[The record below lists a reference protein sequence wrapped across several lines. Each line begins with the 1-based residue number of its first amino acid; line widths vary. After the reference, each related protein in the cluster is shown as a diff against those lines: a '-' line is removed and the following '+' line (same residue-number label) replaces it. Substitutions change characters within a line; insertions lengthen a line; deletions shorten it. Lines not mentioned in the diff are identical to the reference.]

1 MKARRAH
8 QRNDCDKKSSNEER
22 DKESSNEE
30 RDKEV
35 QKVMDQT
42 LIREIEYILVFLGD
56 HFCQLSDLCD
66 KLGQQT
72 SCLTLC
78 CVVTTVLCCVVT
90 TVL

>member
-42 LIREIEYILVFLGD
+42 LIREIEYILVFLAII
-56 HFCQLSDLCD
+56 FVSYLIYVINLVS
-66 KLGQQT
+66 KPPA
-72 SCLTLC
+72 
-78 CVVTTVLCCVVT
+78 
-90 TVL
+90 